1 MVVAVRTKCSVWSGV
16 WWESFLHLFVTVPA
30 APGKVVLCF
39 DRGMNLSSQLERTEG
54 KGNSL
59 NPTGGKYNSIGL
71 LNSSMT
77 VTAVREMAL
86 ASWELTLCHL

>member
-1 MVVAVRTKCSVWSGV
+1 MFGLGFGGRASCTCLSLS
-16 WWESFLHLFVTVPA
+16 LLPLA
-30 APGKVVLCF
+30 VVLCF

-59 NPTGGKYNSIGL
+59 NPTGGKYNSLGL

-77 VTAVREMAL
+77 VTAIGEMAL